1 MEENELMT
9 YSCYKARKP
18 TIDPRSTSGV
28 SGWEKGLRSYA
39 GSSFCNIKA
48 NSTYALIDEIAGQIL
63 ESFQCQL
70 RGVGRDQIAYE
81 AHLKHE
87 RHLTVAILH
96 PLFTL
101 LKSNKMYTTLK
112 SKIEWIKSNVNK
124 SDEAGQ
130 RTG

>member
-1 MEENELMT
+1 MT
-9 YSCYKARKP
+9 YSCYEAKKP
-18 TIDPRSTSGV
+18 KLSTRGRCRMAVVGGGVGAIDGF
-28 SGWEKGLRSYA
+28 Y
-39 GSSFCNIKA
+39 CDIKV

-96 PLFTL
+96 PLFTFL
-101 LKSNKMYTTLK
+101 NFNNLWLTL
-112 SKIEWIKSNVNK
+112 
-124 SDEAGQ
+124 D
-130 RTG
+130 